1 MRQLFRPLV
10 LIVLAIGGGIY
21 LAVTSWVE
29 YRLNPSYGRAPTAR
43 ETTLLSL
50 LRNAFTIV
58 LGVIVFMLVLSEIGV
73 NIGPLLA
80 SVGVLSLAFSFGA
93 QKLVQDV
100 VTGVFIQFEN
110 AMNTGDVVSAGGISG
125 VVERLSIR
133 SVSLRSLD
141 GTLHIVPFSIRRQG
155 LPSGQGEPFRFDS
168 AGPSQEVPVHRFHG
182 FEQCVIAVDD
192 GMFVI
197 VPRLLNH
204 TINIHLSGRR
214 PEGEIVRT

>member
-1 MRQLFRPLV
+1 MLAGVLLAIADAWDLVEVFDWMLSEDGQGFFGTILSV

-93 QKLVQDV
+93 QKLVPYV
-100 VTGVFIQFEN
+100 VTGVFIQF
-110 AMNTGDVVSAGGISG
+110 
-125 VVERLSIR
+125 
-133 SVSLRSLD
+133 
-141 GTLHIVPFSIRRQG
+141 
-155 LPSGQGEPFRFDS
+155 
-168 AGPSQEVPVHRFHG
+168 
-182 FEQCVIAVDD
+182 
-192 GMFVI
+192 
-197 VPRLLNH
+197 
-204 TINIHLSGRR
+204 
-214 PEGEIVRT
+214 